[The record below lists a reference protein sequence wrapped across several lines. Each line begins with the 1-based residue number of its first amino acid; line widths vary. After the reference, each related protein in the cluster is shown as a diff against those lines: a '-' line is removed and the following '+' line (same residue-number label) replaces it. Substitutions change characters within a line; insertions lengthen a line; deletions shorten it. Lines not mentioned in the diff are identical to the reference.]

1 MARKMMSYECRFFLM
16 VRKAFNI
23 SRDGIGGTGHRKDEG
38 A

>member
-1 MARKMMSYECRFFLM
+1 MSAGFLM
-16 VRKAFNI
+16 VRKALNI